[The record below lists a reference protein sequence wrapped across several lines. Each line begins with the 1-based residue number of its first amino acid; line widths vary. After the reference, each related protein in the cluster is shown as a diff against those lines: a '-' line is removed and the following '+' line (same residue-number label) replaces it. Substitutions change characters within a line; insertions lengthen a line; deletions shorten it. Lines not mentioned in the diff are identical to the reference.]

1 MKLSTKSVAGL
12 TIVGFTIVLL
22 TSVSFFGLY
31 KLSDTLDYIVGPAWD
46 TADGAMETT
55 IELQRQIH
63 LTHLSQVGRR
73 FEQAKMDDS
82 RLSGR
87 EAFQRMKDAAMI
99 ASNELQSLEQYQQ
112 AYTTLEK
119 AVLSDHAA
127 FTDIKQQFDQTTAEL
142 VSLLEE
148 IELHGDAAVEEL
160 ENNPNQAISWNG
172 GLKLKWQAAD
182 GSMETTIGLLQQLY
196 FLERILKG
204 EDFTALSQQLQQ
216 ARDFMHQAMTEMLST
231 NNFNVASQQVPGQ
244 SQSQALN
251 QLTQRFKQ
259 LQLSLIS
266 AFQQYNQTL
275 HEYEKQTELL
285 LSNLEKVEE
294 LGDSTVESQV
304 EQVASTRSFIYV
316 LMSLAFIAGL
326 AVTVFLALLT
336 RREIITPLRN
346 VSGRLL
352 EVSQGDG
359 DLTRR
364 LNIVRAD
371 EIGDLSRYFDQ
382 FVEKL
387 HRLIS
392 SVLKNSQQMKQIVN
406 DSASRS
412 QLLLKSSRQS
422 AQYADEVAS
431 VIEQMSSVSQGIA
444 QNCSQAAGSAGNT
457 TQLSNEGQKRVEST
471 IVSMR
476 KITTKVNASSES
488 IASLKSQADSIG
500 QMVSVIASISE
511 QTNLLALN
519 AAIEAAR
526 AGEQGRGFAVVA
538 DEVRTLAQ
546 RTADSTK
553 QISEVIKRIQD
564 CTNDAFNQ
572 MQECVNEVNEGVERS
587 SQAGL
592 SLSQISSQINDV
604 TNMINQVAVATEQ
617 QTATIGEISQK
628 VKNIASLAQQSNLDA
643 QNNMDS
649 ITNLGKSSSNL
660 EVDLG
665 QFKL

>member
-22 TSVSFFGLY
+22 TTVAFFGLH
-31 KLSDTLDYIVGPAWD
+31 KLSTTLDYIVGPAWD

-63 LTHLSQVGRR
+63 FTQITQIGRKVA
-73 FEQAKMDDS
+73 QAEIDHS
-82 RLSGR
+82 RLAGNQ
-87 EAFQRMKDAAMI
+87 AFQRMTEAAMI
-99 ASNELQSLEQYQQ
+99 PAQKLQLMEQYQN
-112 AYTTLEK
+112 AYTTVEDQLLKEF
-119 AVLSDHAA
+119 AA
-127 FTDIKQQFDQTTAEL
+127 FVEIKRQFDQTTADL

-148 IELHGDAAVEEL
+148 IEAHGDAAVEEL
-160 ENNPNQAISWNG
+160 ENNPNQQISWNT
-172 GLKLKWQAAD
+172 GLKQKWQSAD

-204 EDFTALSQQLQQ
+204 EDLSVLGTKLQQ
-216 ARDFMHQAMTEMLST
+216 ARDFMQDAMSEMLST
-231 NNFNVASQQVPGQ
+231 NGFNIASKQVPGQ
-244 SQSQALN
+244 TQSQALN
-251 QLTQRFKQ
+251 QLFQRFNQ
-259 LQLSLIS
+259 LQTALIS
-266 AFQQYNQTL
+266 AFEQYNQTL
-275 HEYEKQTELL
+275 NHYENNTEQL
-285 LSNLEKVEE
+285 LSELEKVEE
-294 LGDSTVESQV
+294 LGDVTVESQV
-304 EQVASTRSFIYV
+304 EQVASTQRFIYV
-316 LMSLAFIAGL
+316 LMLLAFLAGL

-364 LNIVRAD
+364 VNIIRAD

-387 HRLIS
+387 HKLIS
-392 SVLKNSQQMKQIVN
+392 SVLKNAQQMKQIVN
-406 DSASRS
+406 DSTSRS
-412 QLLLKSSRQS
+412 ELLLKSSRQS
-422 AQYADEVAS
+422 AQYADEVAT

-444 QNCSQAAGSAGNT
+444 QNCSQAAQSASTT
-457 TQLSNEGQKRVEST
+457 TQLASEGQKRVEST
-471 IVSMR
+471 IASMR
-476 KITTKVNASSES
+476 NITTKVTASSDS

-538 DEVRTLAQ
+538 DEVRTRAQ

-553 QISEVIKRIQD
+553 EISEVIKRIQD
-564 CTNDAFNQ
+564 CTNDSFEQ
-572 MQECVNEVNEGVERS
+572 MQQCVNEVNEGVERS

-592 SLSQISSQINDV
+592 SLSQISNQINDV

-617 QTATIGEISQK
+617 QTTTISEISLK
-628 VKNIASLAQQSNLDA
+628 VKNIASLAQQSNVDA

-649 ITNLGKSSSNL
+649 VRNLGKSSVNL